1 MKVFLT
7 GGTGFVGGA
16 VARALRRRGHAIR
29 ALVRDRAHACDLADQ
44 GAELVEGDVVD
55 AASLHDAPRGCEAA
69 IHLVGII
76 REKGR
81 YTFEAVH
88 ARGTTNV
95 LTAAREA
102 GVRRVVQ
109 MSALGARPDGT
120 TYHRTKHEA
129 EVHVR
134 RAGIP
139 FVILRP
145 SLIFGRGSPVVQLWL
160 RMVRLAPVV
169 PVLGD
174 GRYRLQPVFVDDVAA
189 AFVRAAERHELPD
202 GVYEIAGPEV
212 LTYDEVLDLV
222 AEAMGKRI
230 RKLHIP
236 LAIVWP
242 PVRLAAAL
250 RLPAPIAP
258 HELQMLLEE
267 NVATDT
273 GNALADVFGLEPR
286 SFREWLREA
295 A

>member
-29 ALVRDRAHACDLADQ
+29 ALVRDPARARDLGEQ
-44 GAELVEGDVVD
+44 GAELVKGDIVD
-55 AASLHDAPRGCEAA
+55 APSLRDATRGCEAA
-69 IHLVGII
+69 IHLIGII

-88 ARGTTNV
+88 TRGTTNV
-95 LTAAREA
+95 LAAAREA
-102 GVRRVVQ
+102 GVRRFVQ
-109 MSALGARPDGT
+109 MSALGAKSGGT
-120 TYHRTKHEA
+120 EYHRTKHEA
-129 EVHVR
+129 EERVR

-139 FVILRP
+139 FAILRP
-145 SLIFGRGSPVVQLWL
+145 SLIFGRASPVVQLWL
-160 RMVRLAPVV
+160 RMVRLSPVV

-189 AFVRAAERHELPD
+189 AFVRAAERSELTD

-212 LTYDEVLDLV
+212 LTYDEVLDAV
-222 AEAMGKRI
+222 AQAMGKRI
-230 RKLHIP
+230 RKWHIP

-267 NVATDT
+267 NVAAEPA
-273 GNALADVFGLEPR
+273 NALADVFGLEPR